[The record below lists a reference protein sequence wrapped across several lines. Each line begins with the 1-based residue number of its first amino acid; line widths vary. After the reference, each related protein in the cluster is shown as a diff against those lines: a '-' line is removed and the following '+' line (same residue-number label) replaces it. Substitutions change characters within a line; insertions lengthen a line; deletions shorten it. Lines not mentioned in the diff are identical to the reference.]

1 MGSGSSIVAC
11 KNTNRNYIG
20 VEMNKDI
27 FEIAKKRIN

>member
-11 KNTNRNYIG
+11 KNTNRDYIG

-27 FEIAKKRIN
+27 FEIAKKRLN